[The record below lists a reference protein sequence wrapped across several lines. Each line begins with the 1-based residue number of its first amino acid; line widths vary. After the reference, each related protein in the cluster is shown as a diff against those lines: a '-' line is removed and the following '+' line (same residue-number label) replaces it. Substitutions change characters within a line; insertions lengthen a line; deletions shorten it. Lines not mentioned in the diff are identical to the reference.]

1 MVARAYR
8 RLEGGDHGSGASEG
22 ILDPYAERF
31 LRMVAV
37 GRSSGAGIAE
47 RREGLRDLARLGGP
61 GPAHVAARDLK
72 LPGGNG
78 ALAARLYDGDPARA
92 DRFAPGLLYVH
103 GGGLVA
109 GDLDTHDA
117 ACRELSAASGCR
129 IVSIDYRLAPEHPFP
144 AGLEDVKS
152 AYRAALGSAETL
164 GIDPAR
170 FGIGGDSAGAGLV
183 ALACLDLADDG
194 LAIPVQLL
202 ICPVLAVGG
211 DTNSRRDFAKGYFLD
226 AASVRRDAID
236 CGLTRAHDPFVALAR
251 RDLSAMPPALIHTAG
266 FDMMRDEGFDHALRL
281 ERAGVPVAHT
291 CHRTMI
297 HYFYALGRLIPRSRE
312 ILAAI
317 GAELADALETR
328 PATSLKEGA
337 PS

>member
-22 ILDPYAERF
+22 TLDPYAERF
-31 LRMVAV
+31 LRMVSV
-37 GRSSGAGIAE
+37 GKSSGSSIAE
-47 RREGLRDLARLGGP
+47 RREALRDLARLGGP
-61 GPAHVAARDLK
+61 GPDHVATRDFH
-72 LPGGNG
+72 LPGG
-78 ALAARLYDGDPARA
+78 AKPLPARLYDENPLRA
-92 DRFAPGLLYVH
+92 ERLAPGLLYVH

-109 GDLDTHDA
+109 GGIDTHDA
-117 ACRELSAASGCR
+117 VCRELAASSGCR

-144 AGLEDVKS
+144 AGLEDVKA
-152 AYRAALGSAETL
+152 AYRAALDGAETL
-164 GIDPAR
+164 GIDSTR

-183 ALACLDLADDG
+183 ALACLDLTRDVP
-194 LAIPVQLL
+194 AIPVQLL

-211 DTNSRRDFAKGYFLD
+211 TTASRREFAHDFFLD
-226 AASVRRDAID
+226 ATAVRRDAID
-236 CGLTRAHDPFVALAR
+236 CGFTRISDPFPALSTH
-251 RDLSAMPPALIHTAG
+251 DLSAMPPALVHTAG

-291 CHRTMI
+291 CHQSMI

-317 GAELADALETR
+317 GAELADALENPSIPTAR
-328 PATSLKEGA
+328 EGA
-337 PS
+337 AP